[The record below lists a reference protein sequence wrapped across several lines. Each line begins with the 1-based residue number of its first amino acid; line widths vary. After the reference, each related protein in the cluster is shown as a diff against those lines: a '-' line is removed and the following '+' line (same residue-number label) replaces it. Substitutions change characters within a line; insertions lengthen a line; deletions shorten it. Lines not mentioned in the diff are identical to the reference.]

1 MRAIATFIKKRC
13 VRIVLIVEL
22 SSASGLKPDSGFL
35 PDALFFLKFYKGEE
49 YGTLQKDAGAF
60 GVSPTF
66 LALLHKRSLV
76 R

>member
-1 MRAIATFIKKRC
+1 MRAIYHLIKKT
-13 VRIVLIVEL
+13 VLVIEL
-22 SSASGLKPDSGFL
+22 SSASGFL

-49 YGTLQKDAGAF
+49 YGALQKDAGAF

-76 R
+76 G